1 MSQDAKFS
9 HILAS
14 SVHDLKN
21 SLQTVR
27 SLIRT
32 LALEQAN
39 SEKTEFRILDLETAR
54 MNSCVMQL
62 LILYR
67 LGESHFKPLFEECR
81 VLDILEEVGYQQ
93 SLQIQLRQISLTVE
107 CSDDLF
113 CFCDDTLINTVLVSI
128 VNNALRYCRQ
138 AIRLSGR
145 QQGDYVCLCIED
157 DGPGFS
163 SGIMTGT
170 QEVKISEL
178 EKGNTG
184 LGLHFASTIA
194 ELHSQG
200 QRNGFIGLDNGSTL
214 GGARFSLFLP

>member
-1 MSQDAKFS
+1 MSQNAKFS
-9 HILAS
+9 QILAS

-39 SEKTEFRILDLETAR
+39 SEKPEFQILDFETAR

-67 LGESHFKPLFEECR
+67 LDASHFKPLLEECR
-81 VLDILEEVGYQQ
+81 VLDMLEEVGYQQ
-93 SLQIQLRQISLTVE
+93 SLQIQLRQISLAVE

-113 CFCDDTLINTVLVSI
+113 CFCDDTLINTVLVSV

-163 SGIMTGT
+163 YGIMAGT
-170 QEVKISEL
+170 QGVKSGEL
-178 EKGNTG
+178 GKGNTG

-200 QRNGFIGLDNGSTL
+200 QRNGFITLDNDSTL

>member
-1 MSQDAKFS
+1 MSQEAKFS
-9 HILAS
+9 DILAS

-21 SLQTVR
+21 SLQIVR
-27 SLIRT
+27 SLIKT
-32 LALEQAN
+32 LALEYAN
-39 SEKTEFRILDLETAR
+39 LERPEFRVLDFETAR

-67 LGESHFKPLFEECR
+67 LDASHFKPLLEECR
-81 VLDILEEVGYQQ
+81 VLDILEEVGCQQ
-93 SLQIQLRQISLTVE
+93 SLQIQLRQISFTVE
-107 CSDDLF
+107 CCDDLF
-113 CFCDDTLINTVLVSI
+113 CFCEDTLINTVLVSI

-145 QQGDYVCLCIED
+145 QQDDYVCLCIED

-163 SGIMTGT
+163 SGIMAGT
-170 QEVKISEL
+170 QGVKSSEL

-200 QRNGFIGLDNGSTL
+200 QRRGFVVIDNESTL

>member
-9 HILAS
+9 QILAS

-27 SLIRT
+27 TLIRT

-39 SEKTEFRILDLETAR
+39 LEKPEFRILDLETAR

-62 LILYR
+62 LVLYR
-67 LGESHFKPLFEECR
+67 LDASHFKPLLEECR
-81 VLDILEEVGYQQ
+81 VLDILEEAGYQQ
-93 SLQIQLRQISLTVE
+93 SLQIQLRQISFAVE
-107 CSDDLF
+107 SSDDLF

-128 VNNALRYCRQ
+128 VNNAMRYCRQ
-138 AIRLSGR
+138 AIRLSGW

-163 SGIMTGT
+163 SDIIAEAQG
-170 QEVKISEL
+170 VKSSEL
-178 EKGNTG
+178 AKGNTG

-200 QRNGFIGLDNGSTL
+200 QRHGFITVDNESTL

>member
-9 HILAS
+9 QILAS

-39 SEKTEFRILDLETAR
+39 SEKPEFRILDFETAR

-67 LGESHFKPLFEECR
+67 LDATHFKPLLEECR
-81 VLDILEEVGYQQ
+81 VLDMLEEVGYQQ
-93 SLQIQLRQISLTVE
+93 SLQIQLRQVSLTVE
-107 CSDDLF
+107 CGDDLF
-113 CFCDDTLINTVLVSI
+113 CFCDDALINTVLISV

-138 AIRLSGR
+138 TIRLSGR
-145 QQGDYVCLCIED
+145 QQGDFVCLCIED

-163 SGIMTGT
+163 SGIMTDT
-170 QEVKISEL
+170 QGVKSGEL

-194 ELHSQG
+194 ELHSRG
-200 QRNGFIGLDNGSTL
+200 QRNGFIALDNDSTL